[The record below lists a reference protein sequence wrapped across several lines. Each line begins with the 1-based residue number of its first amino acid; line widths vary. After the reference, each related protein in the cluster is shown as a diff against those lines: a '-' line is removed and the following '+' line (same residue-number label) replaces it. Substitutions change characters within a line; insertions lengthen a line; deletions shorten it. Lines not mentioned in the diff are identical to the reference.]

1 MDIVRKKPNKTAVPI
16 KALLICGVAGLLV
29 WAATSASNISRQ
41 VSAESVLTDVVTRGD
56 FNIDVRGIGTLVPKE
71 VHFVATEV
79 SGRVDKIMVKAGAK
93 VMQGDTLVRL
103 TNAALKQQ
111 LEESQWELEETQAQL
126 NAQLV
131 SLESQVLD
139 QETLVINSQLNYER
153 TLLTLNAQETLLNQ
167 GIVVASGNDA
177 CVAMAEHI
185 AGSESAFADLMNAHA
200 EQLGMSSSFFENSHG
215 LHSSEHFTTP
225 RDMATLAIALI
236 RDVPEEYA
244 VYKQKSFTYN
254 NIKQYNRNS
263 LLWDKNMNVDGLKT
277 GHTSQAGYSLVTSA
291 TKGGMR
297 LVTVV
302 MGTESERARAVESKK
317 LLNYGFR
324 FFETFTPYKAGEK
337 FVSDRVWMGDA
348 KEVDLGILVDTPI
361 TIPRGQRKNLEANFK
376 LDRQLTAPLAKGEVV
391 GKLFLQLDGEDIAEY
406 PLVTLQEINEG
417 GMFSRLLDYIKL
429 QFAN

>member
-1 MDIVRKKPNKTAVPI
+1 MPKYLANKLTSTRT
-16 KALLICGVAGLLV
+16 KLV
-29 WAATSASNISRQ
+29 TFVGTLAISLSSFTYAATIIPSAPQINAKGHILIDYTTGKVIAEGNADSQLAPASLTKMMTSYIIGKEIQAGNISK
-41 VSAESVLTDVVTRGD
+41 DDKVTISETAWAKNFPD
-56 FNIDVRGIGTLVPKE
+56 SSKMFIE
-71 VHFVATEV
+71 VGTEV
-79 SGRVDKIMVKAGAK
+79 SVD
-93 VMQGDTLVRL
+93 
-103 TNAALKQQ
+103 
-111 LEESQWELEETQAQL
+111 
-126 NAQLV
+126 
-131 SLESQVLD
+131 
-139 QETLVINSQLNYER
+139 
-153 TLLTLNAQETLLNQ
+153 LLNQ

-417 GMFSRLLDYIKL
+417 GIFSRLLDYIKL